1 MLHFIESFA
10 EKRLNT
16 NSLLSD
22 GITYQDYV
30 NSVAYNKRL
39 HTMGE
44 IQEYLPP
51 SLFCINITLDKY
63 ENNTKKNEEPI
74 PINRLS
80 SGERQYLYT
89 FSTYI
94 YHILNLLSIQDSNRV
109 RYRRM
114 NLIFDE
120 V

>member
-39 HTMGE
+39 HTMGR
-44 IQEYLPP
+44 
-51 SLFCINITLDKY
+51 
-63 ENNTKKNEEPI
+63 NT
-74 PINRLS
+74 RVS
-80 SGERQYLYT
+80 ST
-89 FSTYI
+89 I
-94 YHILNLLSIQDSNRV
+94 IILH
-109 RYRRM
+109 
-114 NLIFDE
+114 
-120 V
+120 